1 MTLVLLSHDSTTT
14 NSTTTTTIHP
24 LYPKQKLIMDA
35 IRLDID
41 KTMGNGTSN
50 LILKT
55 IKHFYQIG
63 EEDII
68 RQLKLFVDNFVKII
82 GKDAANIIL
91 DAVLDEMKNR
101 IAI

>member
-1 MTLVLLSHDSTTT
+1 
-14 NSTTTTTIHP
+14 
-24 LYPKQKLIMDA
+24 MDA
-35 IRLDID
+35 IRLDVD

-55 IKHFYQIG
+55 IKHVYQIG

-68 RQLKLFVDNFVKII
+68 RQPKLFVDNFVKII

-91 DAVLDEMKNR
+91 GAVLDEMKNR
-101 IAI
+101 IAIWESNTKQYNTHL